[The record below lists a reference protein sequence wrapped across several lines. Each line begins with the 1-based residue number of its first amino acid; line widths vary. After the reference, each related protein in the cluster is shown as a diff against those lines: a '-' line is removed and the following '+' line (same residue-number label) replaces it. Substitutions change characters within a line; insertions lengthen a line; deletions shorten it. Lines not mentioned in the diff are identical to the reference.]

1 MSKTV
6 RVAITGAG
14 GQVAYAM
21 LARLASG
28 EVFGADT
35 KVILHLLDIPR
46 KADWTAPNPT
56 ARQPLDVAEGNAME
70 LLDCGFPTLA
80 DVSVT
85 DDPAKAFAGVNWA
98 LLVGAAPRGP
108 GMERKD
114 LLGLNGKIFVGQGK
128 ALAKNA
134 AADVRILVV
143 GNPCNTNCLVAY
155 QNGREIPADRWHA
168 MTRLDHNRAVSALA
182 VNAGVPNEAVTCVTI
197 WGNHSNT
204 QFPDFT
210 NAKINGKPATSV
222 ITDRAWLEGMYVPQ
236 CQNRGAA
243 IIKARG
249 LSSALSAANGAIDHV
264 KSFVSGTASGDWTS
278 AAVVSKG
285 EYGVP
290 AGLVFGYP
298 VTTDGKGGY
307 KVVEG
312 LTFDEFGK
320 AAFQKTLTELLEEKD
335 AVKDLLPGI

>member
-6 RVAITGAG
+6 RVAVTGAG

-28 EVFGADT
+28 EVFGPQT
-35 KVILHLLDIPR
+35 KVILHLLEIP
-46 KADWTAPNPT
+46 KKPDWTPPNPT
-56 ARQPLDVAEGNAME
+56 ARQPLEIAEGNAME
-70 LLDCGFPTLA
+70 LLDCGFDTLT
-80 DVSVT
+80 DVVVT
-85 DDPAKAFAGVNWA
+85 DDANKAFAGVNYA

-134 AADVRILVV
+134 ASDVRILVV
-143 GNPCNTNCLVAY
+143 GNPCNTNCLVGY
-155 QNGREIPADRWHA
+155 LNGREIPAERWSA
-168 MTRLDHNRAVSALA
+168 MTRLDHNRAVAALA
-182 VNAGVPNEAVTCVTI
+182 QKAGVPNEAVSCVTI

-204 QFPDFT
+204 QYPDFT
-210 NAKINGKPATSV
+210 NAKINGKPATEV
-222 ITDRAWLEGMYVPQ
+222 ITDRAWLETTYVPQ

-264 KSFVSGTASGDWTS
+264 KSLVQGTKPNDWTS
-278 AAVVSKG
+278 SAIVSKG
-285 EYGVP
+285 EYGAP

-298 VTTDGKGGY
+298 CTSDRSGNWKI
-307 KVVEG
+307 VEG
-312 LTFDEFGK
+312 LKLDAFGK
-320 AAFQKTLTELLEEKD
+320 AKFDFTLKELLEEKD
-335 AVKDLLPGI
+335 AVKDLLPS

>member
-1 MSKTV
+1 MAKTV
-6 RVAITGAG
+6 KVAVTGAG
-14 GQVAYAM
+14 GNVSYAM

-35 KVILHLLDIPR
+35 KVILHLMEIPR
-46 KADWTAPNPT
+46 KPGWTAPSPS
-56 ARQPLDVAEGNAME
+56 ARQPMDIAEGNAME
-70 LLDCGFPTLA
+70 LLDCGFATLA
-80 DVSVT
+80 EVVVT
-85 DDPAKAFAGVNWA
+85 DDPNKGFDGVNWA

-114 LLGLNGKIFVGQGK
+114 LLSLNGRIFVGQGK
-128 ALAKNA
+128 ALAARA
-134 AADVRILVV
+134 ASDVRILIV

-155 QNGREIPADRWHA
+155 HNGKAIPAERWHA

-182 VNAGVPNEAVTCVTI
+182 VKAGVLNEAVTCATI

-210 NAKINGKPATSV
+210 NAKIDGEPATV
-222 ITDRAWLEGMYVPQ
+222 AIPDRSWLEETFVPQ

-264 KSFVSGTASGDWTS
+264 KTFVTGTPAGDWTS

-290 AGLVFGYP
+290 KGLVFGYP
-298 VTTDGKGGY
+298 VTVDKSANW

-312 LTFDEFGK
+312 LKLDVFGK
-320 AAFQKTLTELLEEKD
+320 AAFDTTLAELLEEKD
-335 AVKDLLPGI
+335 AVKELLPS

>member
-1 MSKTV
+1 MSKTIK
-6 RVAITGAG
+6 VAVTGAG
-14 GQVAYAM
+14 GNVSYAM

-28 EVFGADT
+28 EVFGPTT
-35 KVILHLLDIPR
+35 KVILHLLEIPR
-46 KADWTAPNPT
+46 KPDWTPPNPS
-56 ARQPLDVAEGNAME
+56 ARQPMDIAEGNAME
-70 LLDCGFPTLA
+70 LLDCGFQTLA

-85 DDPAKAFAGVNWA
+85 DDANKAFDGVNWA

-114 LLGLNGKIFVGQGK
+114 LLSLNGRIFVGQGK
-128 ALAKNA
+128 ALAAKA
-134 AADVRILVV
+134 APDVRILIV

-155 QNGREIPADRWHA
+155 HNGKAIPQERWHA

-182 VNAGVPNEAVTCVTI
+182 VKAGVLNETVTCATI

-210 NAKINGKPATSV
+210 NAKIGGKPATDV
-222 ITDRAWLEGMYVPQ
+222 ISDRAWLEGTFVPQ

-264 KSFVSGTASGDWTS
+264 KTFVTGTTAGDWTS
-278 AAVVSKG
+278 AAVVSQG
-285 EYGVP
+285 EYGIP
-290 AGLVFGYP
+290 KGLVFGYP
-298 VTTDGKGGY
+298 VTVDKAANW
-307 KVVEG
+307 KIVEG
-312 LTFDEFGK
+312 LKFDPFGQ
-320 AAFQKTLTELLEEKD
+320 AAFDKTLAELLEEKET
-335 AVKDLLPGI
+335 VKDLLPS

>member
-1 MSKTV
+1 MAKTIK
-6 RVAITGAG
+6 VAVTGAG
-14 GQVAYAM
+14 GNVSYAM

-28 EVFGADT
+28 EVFGSTT
-35 KVILHLLDIPR
+35 KVILHLLEIPR
-46 KADWTAPNPT
+46 KADWTPSNPS
-56 ARQPLDVAEGNAME
+56 ARQPLDIAVGNAME
-70 LLDCGFPTLA
+70 LLDCGFSTLA
-80 DVSVT
+80 DVIVT
-85 DDPAKAFAGVNWA
+85 DDANKAFDGVNWA

-114 LLGLNGKIFVGQGK
+114 LLSLNGRIFVGQGK
-128 ALAKNA
+128 ALAAKA
-134 AADVRILVV
+134 ASDVRVLIV

-155 QNGREIPADRWHA
+155 HNGKAIPAERWHA

-182 VNAGVPNEAVTCVTI
+182 LKAGVLNEAVTCATI

-210 NAKINGKPATSV
+210 NAKIDGKPAADA
-222 ITDRAWLEGMYVPQ
+222 IADRAWLEGTFVPQ

-264 KSFVSGTASGDWTS
+264 KTFVTGTPKGDWTS

-290 AGLVFGYP
+290 KGLVFGYP
-298 VTTDGKGGY
+298 VTVDSAANWT
-307 KVVEG
+307 VVEG
-312 LTFDEFGK
+312 LKLDAFGK
-320 AAFQKTLTELLEEKD
+320 AAIEKTLAELLEEKEL
-335 AVKDLLPGI
+335 VKDLLPR

>member
-1 MSKTV
+1 MSKTIK
-6 RVAITGAG
+6 VAVTGAG
-14 GQVAYAM
+14 GQVSYAM

-35 KVILHLLDIPR
+35 KVVLHLLEIP
-46 KADWTAPNPT
+46 KKPDWTPPNPT
-56 ARQPLDVAEGNAME
+56 ARQPLDIAEGNAME
-70 LLDCGFPTLA
+70 LLDCGFSTLL
-80 DVSVT
+80 DVVVT
-85 DDPAKAFAGVNWA
+85 DDANKAFSGVNWA

-134 AADVRILVV
+134 ANDVRILIV

-155 QNGREIPADRWHA
+155 SNGREIPAERWHA

-182 VNAGVPNEAVTCVTI
+182 VKAGVKNEDVTNVTI

-210 NAKINGKPATSV
+210 NAKIKGKLATEV
-222 ITDRAWLEGMYVPQ
+222 ITDRAWLEGTYVPQ

-264 KSFVSGTASGDWTS
+264 KSFVTGTPSADWTS
-278 AAVVSKG
+278 AAVVSTG
-285 EYGVP
+285 QYGVP
-290 AGLVFGYP
+290 KGLVFGYP
-298 VTTDGKGGY
+298 VTTDKGANY

-312 LTFDEFGK
+312 VKLDAFGQ
-320 AAFQKTLTELLEEKD
+320 AAFQKTLNELLEEKD
-335 AVKDLLPGI
+335 AVKDLLPG